1 MYSSTKIRD
10 QSHYEQFYSYHHR
23 LYEQVE
29 PTSATPFSRAS
40 LERAA
45 IGAMLLYAR
54 AVQPNSRDANFPDFQ
69 AAIKVAKDILVER
82 CKVIEKQNAT
92 KQIAV
97 IEKLHD
103 QIAATWKTRREAW
116 EKIPLGKDDSVLM
129 RWPGQFATA
138 SQKKETFEVPSSLRQ
153 VDKSGELAITQ
164 HYLIGE
170 DNGA

>member
-40 LERAA
+40 SERAA

-54 AVQPNSRDANFPDFQ
+54 AVQPDSRDANFPDFQ

-97 IEKLHD
+97 IDKLHD
-103 QIAATWKTRREAW
+103 QIAATWRTRREAW